1 MAPKTSTNAARL
13 RQLLARPGP
22 VLLVGAHDALS
33 ARIAEHAGFDA
44 IWASGFGIS
53 ATHALPDANILT
65 MSETLE
71 AAQRMAEAVTC
82 PVVADCDNG
91 FGNAINVMR
100 TVTQCERAGLAGVCI
115 EDNIFPKRCS
125 FYEGVQREL
134 TAPHEHALKIQA
146 AVDARTD
153 PDFVVIARTEAFI
166 AGRTKNEALERARAY
181 ADAGADAVL
190 VHSKSDS
197 FEELREFAAAW
208 DRSSSCVLVAVP
220 TTYEG
225 TSADELFAAGFK
237 VVIFANQAL
246 RAAVRAM
253 QDAMVVLQREA
264 RPAAVRDSIA
274 SLSEI
279 YGLVGVKELKES
291 EERFLPRPDPSPVA
305 NRDENNHHGEPVGDG
320 IQVTSK
326 L

>member
-1 MAPKTSTNAARL
+1 MTPTAYPT
-13 RQLLARPGP
+13 RP
-22 VLLVGAHDALS
+22 
-33 ARIAEHAGFDA
+33 R
-44 IWASGFGIS
+44 
-53 ATHALPDANILT
+53 THALPDANILT

-71 AAQRMAEAVTC
+71 AAQRMAESVTC
-82 PVVADCDNG
+82 PVVADCANG

-100 TVTQCERAGLAGVCI
+100 TVTQCERAGLAG
-115 EDNIFPKRCS
+115 
-125 FYEGVQREL
+125 
-134 TAPHEHALKIQA
+134 A
-146 AVDARTD
+146 AVEARTD

-166 AGRTKNEALERARAY
+166 AGRTKREALERARAY
-181 ADAGADAVL
+181 ADAGAEAVL

-225 TSADELFAAGFK
+225 ISASVLFDTGFK

-253 QDAMVVLQREA
+253 QDAMVVLRREV

-279 YGLVGVKELKES
+279 YGLVGINELRES
-291 EERFLPRPDPSPVA
+291 EERFLPRPASSPVT
-305 NRDENNHHGEPVGDG
+305 NCDENNHHEEPAGDKR
-320 IQVTSK
+320 QVILK